1 MCMRVHVCGICV
13 CAYVFEKERDRAG
26 ERKGKKE
33 GWREGK
39 YKGNHDQ
46 EGRDFGGG
54 REVNRICDIKAE
66 LGGCLK
72 GEKRPAKGC
81 RGGIICEG
89 SQGG

>member
-1 MCMRVHVCGICV
+1 MCLR
-13 CAYVFEKERDRAG
+13 ERQSGGRE
-26 ERKGKKE
+26 ERRDK

-46 EGRDFGGG
+46 EGRDFAGG

-66 LGGCLK
+66 LVGCLK
-72 GEKRPAKGC
+72 GEKRPARGC
-81 RGGIICEG
+81 RAGIIREG